1 MKSMTMT
8 MTPGVTPAAD
18 LDRPRWRD
26 QQKLR
31 AVRRALRALIPKPGD
46 R

>member
-1 MKSMTMT
+1 MKSMTLSL
-8 MTPGVTPAAD
+8 TPGSTANVT
-18 LDRPRWRD
+18 RPRWRD

-31 AVRRALRALIPKPGD
+31 AVRQALRALIPKPGD

>member
-1 MKSMTMT
+1 MKPAT
-8 MTPGVTPAAD
+8 TPRRSPGQT
-18 LDRPRWRD
+18 RWRNLP
-26 QQKLR
+26 KLR